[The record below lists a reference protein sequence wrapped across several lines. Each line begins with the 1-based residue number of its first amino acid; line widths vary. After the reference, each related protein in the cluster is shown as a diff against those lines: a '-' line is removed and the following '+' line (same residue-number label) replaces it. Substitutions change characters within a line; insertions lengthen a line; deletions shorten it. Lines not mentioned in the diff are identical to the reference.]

1 MATDIN
7 FTFLLIGFLPI
18 ALYALGGLWDAVNK
32 GEKVNWPS
40 FIKTLVV
47 GLVTAGAISTQTADI
62 INELAA
68 TTRRAF
74 PEAALRL
81 RPRARLA
88 GNAVGGGEEVAPLV
102 VAAMRANRL
111 AVPTQFL

>member
-68 TTRRAF
+68 TT
-74 PEAALRL
+74 
-81 RPRARLA
+81 
-88 GNAVGGGEEVAPLV
+88 AVSLTLDKLLNSIMKKRDEPKEPLPPPPAP
-102 VAAMRANRL
+102 
-111 AVPTQFL
+111 PPGP